1 MRKRPINRAANP
13 PELSEQDE
21 SILDG
26 IWDGVCS
33 QGQRGSQLSKDGT
46 TEGAIKGW
54 ETRRRGGPPP
64 IPSRAYFTSAKGKIK
79 SLVQESV
86 DELEQEIENNRKRI
100 PSDYMGMVRRDEAR
114 RRQGYEI
121 IQGAAQRLAAIH
133 PRPEDAERA
142 AAMVRYAAL
151 QAERVS
157 QRDGEEKS
165 WDEEFSDYLTEAGAI
180 AERAT
185 SRAH

>member
-1 MRKRPINRAANP
+1 MKTPSSHIF
-13 PELSEQDE
+13 
-21 SILDG
+21 
-26 IWDGVCS
+26 
-33 QGQRGSQLSKDGT
+33 GQAIARVLSKDGT
-46 TEGAIKGW
+46 TEGAKLGW

-64 IPSRAYFTSAKGKIK
+64 IPSKEYFTSAKGKIK

-100 PSDYMGMVRRDEAR
+100 PSDYMGMIRRDEAR